1 MSSPSMQ
8 WTTGGGHKGKMKGQK
23 RVGEEWPIEGRTP
36 SWCNQLTA
44 DLAVHIAGPAI
55 ELLDEAQV
63 RWLLR
68 GTHHPHGHL
77 GPRLDTGDAVRHD
90 LWCRASE
97 VAGGGGDRSIDV
109 MESVDRDRDHESRDQ
124 LVWFADWGRVRRG
137 GREDTTYLYVL
148 RSGHPRRRR
157 RRRRSV
163 CSCVGVSCSGC
174 VPSRPSDR
182 KGSGHQALSRGL
194 LLTQVCQSP
203 QKVNSCACA
212 YVRYFASQR
221 EILFYS
227 WKQGEELD

>member
-1 MSSPSMQ
+1 M
-8 WTTGGGHKGKMKGQK
+8 
-23 RVGEEWPIEGRTP
+23 GEEWPIEGRTP
-36 SWCNQLTA
+36 RCCNQLTA

-109 MESVDRDRDHESRDQ
+109 MESVDRGRDHESRDQ
-124 LVWFADWGRVRRG
+124 LVDSQIGEVWGRG
-137 GREDTTYLYVL
+137 GREDKTYLYVL
-148 RSGHPRRRR
+148 CRGHPRRR

-194 LLTQVCQSP
+194 LLTQVCESP
-203 QKVNSCACA
+203 QKVNSCEIFCLSTGNSIPFLETRRRIRLELRCDDDDVMITGRSPGSAA
-212 YVRYFASQR
+212 ASPVA
-221 EILFYS
+221 S
-227 WKQGEELD
+227 